1 MDKLDRSILDT
12 ERFIIIERQI
22 LQASRQM
29 AAAHRR
35 ESNSSAES
43 QALVR
48 QAELN
53 IETSEQR
60 LEFLEGQLEKK
71 RRRRQGVPEGE
82 GKKWTN
88 QLGQSVRPSRPRAR
102 WLLLSPSPPASRAL
116 TNDWPPFSPSQT

>member
-1 MDKLDRSILDT
+1 MDKLDKSILDT

-35 ESNSSAES
+35 ESNSSSES

-48 QAELN
+48 QAVLN

-71 RRRRQGVPEGE
+71 RRRRQGIPEPD

-88 QLGQSVRPSRPRAR
+88 QLGESSA
-102 WLLLSPSPPASRAL
+102 
-116 TNDWPPFSPSQT
+116 